1 MSKSY
6 CETSTTALSVMGTD
20 LVVGMGGINNA
31 LANSYEQLVID
42 AYLWD
47 CYQAFLKNHEITEE
61 KVALDVV
68 KEVGHGK
75 DFLQHEHT
83 FANFKKELT
92 LWDKKKL
99 AMQTTQSDNMVPEAK
114 AIAKDLIK
122 NHVVPALDSEI
133 LEQGKTILDEYDKLV
148 LSDH

>member
-1 MSKSY
+1 
-6 CETSTTALSVMGTD
+6 
-20 LVVGMGGINNA
+20 
-31 LANSYEQLVID
+31 VID

-47 CYQAFLKNHEITEE
+47 CYQAFLNNYEITEE

-75 DFLQHEHT
+75 DFLQHQHT

-99 AMQTTQSDNMVPEAK
+99 AMQTTLSDNMVPEAK
-114 AIAKDLIK
+114 AIAKDLIE
-122 NHVVPALDSEI
+122 NHVVPDLDSKI
-133 LEQGKTILDEYDKLV
+133 LEQGQAILDEYDKFV
-148 LSDH
+148 LSDE

>member
-1 MSKSY
+1 MR
-6 CETSTTALSVMGTD
+6 
-20 LVVGMGGINNA
+20 
-31 LANSYEQLVID
+31 
-42 AYLWD
+42 
-47 CYQAFLKNHEITEE
+47 
-61 KVALDVV
+61 LDVV

-114 AIAKDLIK
+114 AIARDLIK
-122 NHVVPALDSEI
+122 NHVVPALFI
-133 LEQGKTILDEYDKLV
+133 RKLV
-148 LSDH
+148 SVPAKGMIPIESTLIHRHVSSHWK